1 MVAGTVVAEATPH
14 PVAVH
19 TVVAALT
26 PLLRVAAALTPP
38 PAAADVPIPPREAVV
53 VAAAVVAIVPA
64 VVVAIV
70 PVAVVAT
77 AADIDK
83 LALLVSPQTGAAAGT
98 STQPATAPAFLLGHV
113 SGSKSLQENLRA

>member
-1 MVAGTVVAEATPH
+1 
-14 PVAVH
+14 
-19 TVVAALT
+19 
-26 PLLRVAAALTPP
+26 
-38 PAAADVPIPPREAVV
+38 VV

-64 VVVAIV
+64 VVVVAIV